1 MAGICGWLGHARLH
15 DSEAHLAEMA
25 RGLGVYEHTVAELRH
40 ESKGA
45 VGAVALPGQTSCLHH
60 DGRILVGWVG
70 RIDWTR
76 SPRRDHAREH
86 GDGRTMASAYADVG
100 PALLDELGGDVAL
113 ALVDRHRGELLLA
126 VDRIGVRTL
135 TYCATP
141 DGVVFASNAR
151 ALGAHPEVTRDIDP
165 QSVFDFVYFHMVP
178 SPKSIFRGWRKLLP
192 GECVIVRGK
201 DVEHRRYWTPRY
213 VDDAPTSLAD
223 LAQEY
228 RQTVRRAVQ
237 TCLDTSHGRVGA
249 FLSGG
254 TDSSTIAGLVGE
266 LTGEPA
272 NTYSIG
278 FDVPGY
284 DESDYAQIAVSHF
297 GTHHHE
303 YTVTPDDVFKAAPRL
318 AREYDEPFGNASAV
332 ASLYCAELAKDDG
345 IETLFSGDGGDE
357 IFAGNERYAKQKMF
371 EHYYRIPEPLRR
383 ILLEPLVG
391 VLPGNGFPVG
401 KAKSYVRQ
409 ARTPL
414 PDRLESYNFLSRIP
428 PSEVFAPDFLESVHT
443 SQPLTLLRE
452 RYDEAPSDSVLHRLL
467 YLDLKFT
474 LADNDLRKVSRTCE
488 MAGVDVRY
496 PFLDPALV
504 DFANRV
510 PPGLK
515 LKGQKLRY
523 FFKRA
528 SEGFLPPEILTKPKH
543 GFGVPCGRWMRDYP
557 PLRELAYDS
566 LASLSRRGHISGA
579 FIERLKKLHAREHG
593 DYYGVMVWVLTML
606 ELWHQHHADQY

>member
-1 MAGICGWLGHARLH
+1 
-15 DSEAHLAEMA
+15 MA
-25 RGLGVYEHTVAELRH
+25 RGLGVHEHTVAELRH
-40 ESKGA
+40 ESQGA
-45 VGAVALPGQTSCLHH
+45 VGAVASPGQTSCLHR
-60 DGRILVGWVG
+60 DGRILAGWVG

-76 SPRRDHAREH
+76 PPRRDHAREH
-86 GDGRTMASAYADVG
+86 GDGRTIASVYADWGHLG
-100 PALLDELGGDVAL
+100 PALLDEVGGDVAL
-113 ALVDRHRGELLLA
+113 ALFDRQRGELLLA
-126 VDRIGVRTL
+126 VDRVGVRTL
-135 TYCATP
+135 SYCATP
-141 DGVVFASNAR
+141 WGVVFASSAR
-151 ALGAHPEVTRDIDP
+151 ALRAHPEATRDIDP

-213 VDDAPTSLAD
+213 VDDTPTSEAD

-237 TCLDTSHGRVGA
+237 SCLDTSHGRIGA

-254 TDSSTIAGLVGE
+254 TDSSTIAGLIGE

-284 DESDYAQIAVSHF
+284 DERDFAQIAVSHF

-303 YTVTPDDVFKAAPRL
+303 YIVTPDDVFKAAPRL
-318 AREYDEPFGNASAV
+318 AREFDEPFGNASAV

-345 IETLFSGDGGDE
+345 IGTLFGGDGGDE
-357 IFAGNERYAKQKMF
+357 IFAGNERYAKQKIF
-371 EHYYRIPEPLRR
+371 EHYYLIPEPIRR
-383 ILLEPLVG
+383 ILLEPLAG
-391 VLPGNGFPVG
+391 VLPGNGFPIG

-414 PDRLESYNFLSRIP
+414 PERLESYNFLNRIP
-428 PSEVFAPDFLESVHT
+428 PSEIFAPEFLESVHT
-443 SQPLTLLRE
+443 SEPLTLLRE
-452 RYDEAPSDSVLHRLL
+452 RYQEAPSNSVLHRLL

-528 SEGFLPPEILTKPKH
+528 SEGFLPPEILSKPKH
-543 GFGVPCGRWMRDYP
+543 GFGVPCGRWMRDYR

-566 LASLSRRGHISGA
+566 LASLSQRGYISAA
-579 FIERLKKLHAREHG
+579 FIERLKKLHEGEHG

-606 ELWHQHHADQY
+606 ELWHQHHADRSTPDTSSCTET